1 MTFIFK
7 KFLSVMLM
15 LLTIALTAQNLTPEQ
30 IRQKMADIR
39 KSTNWN
45 DPEAAKKAN
54 AKIKELSMQLMTA
67 GNSSNTGAGSGQ
79 GNQGNMDNK
88 DAEKIQ
94 EMTQAMNEY
103 KMQVYEQIWE
113 AAAAGEGADVLLAE
127 QLREDIVAAYQEEDD
142 KSIKNND
149 FLNDM
154 TYLSL
159 DLSMPGIDLVIDA
172 MPNFRNIKILVITA
186 KEIPSYTDIPHI
198 LQNASQFPLEELYI
212 INLKMFLTNFP
223 TEITNFKDLKVL
235 ELFQNNIKTI
245 PNDISRLK
253 NLETLMLDIN
263 PIQSIEKQ
271 VITLPKLK
279 ELGIAKT
286 QIPQSEVDAI
296 KSAKPNLNIT
306 YP

>member
-159 DLSMPGIDLVIDA
+159 DLSMPGIDFVIDA

-245 PNDISRLK
+245 PNDISKLK
-253 NLETLMLDIN
+253 TLETLMLDIN
-263 PIQSIEKQ
+263 PIQSIDAQ
-271 VITLPKLK
+271 VMTLPHLK

-286 QIPQSEVDAI
+286 QILQSEVDAI